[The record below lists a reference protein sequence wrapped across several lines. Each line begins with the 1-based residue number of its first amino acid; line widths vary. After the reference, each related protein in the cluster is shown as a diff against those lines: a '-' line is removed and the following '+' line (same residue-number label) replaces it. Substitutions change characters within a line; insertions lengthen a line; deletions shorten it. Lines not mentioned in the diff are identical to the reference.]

1 MVGVISDRV
10 DRVRRARPLAEIR
23 RGWHVKRA
31 GDSLSCPYLHS

>member
-10 DRVRRARPLAEIR
+10 DRGKRLPTELR

-31 GDSLSCPYLHS
+31 RDSLSCPYLHS